1 MPEFSPELL
10 ATWTGGRWTTQPVS
24 ALLGFSID
32 TRQIGAGQIFVA
44 IKTDKRDGHDFL
56 AAAKKSGA
64 SAALVAQPNPALA
77 LPQLVVSDPLKAF
90 QAIARE
96 HRRQFRGP
104 VVGVSGSAG
113 KTSTKNLLALLLGG
127 ASAGENVGGGT
138 SRRLAE

>member
-1 MPEFSPELL
+1 M
-10 ATWTGGRWTTQPVS
+10 
-24 ALLGFSID
+24 
-32 TRQIGAGQIFVA
+32 
-44 IKTDKRDGHDFL
+44 
-56 AAAKKSGA
+56 
-64 SAALVAQPNPALA
+64 A

-127 ASAGENVGGGT
+127 ASAGENVGGVT
-138 SRRLAE
+138 SPRMIDAGAALKRGEATPPTSSSDAYGVLATEGNLNNHLGVPLTLTRLDPKRHQFAVIEAGISGRGEMAPLAEMIAPV